1 MKFIFAIFQ
10 DKVNN
15 KKNVMNVATAMAT
28 LGMANTRGLEDPAI
42 GPMLLSHASVMGN
55 QYSCFPWFWFDFSF
69 QSRIH
74 LLEESRAFSLIH
86 GKKQEWYKSLP
97 KIART
102 QKHTNTKNKFR
113 VS

>member
-42 GPMLLSHASVMGN
+42 GPMLLSHASVME
-55 QYSCFPWFWFDFSF
+55 Q
-69 QSRIH
+69 
-74 LLEESRAFSLIH
+74 
-86 GKKQEWYKSLP
+86 
-97 KIART
+97 
-102 QKHTNTKNKFR
+102 
-113 VS
+113 